1 MSQVLLKARQ
11 VIGDAGSGQIKSN
24 DSVKQLLEAKRS

>member
-11 VIGDAGSGQIKSN
+11 VIGDAGGEQIKSN
-24 DSVKQLLEAKRS
+24 DSVKQLLEAKHS